1 MAINFLLEIGTE
13 EQPAHSVL
21 PAVEFIA
28 DELKKVFEDRNINF
42 KEIQYL
48 ATPRRLVVLIKQLS
62 EREPIKKETV
72 WGPPKKVA
80 FDSEGKPTK
89 ALEGF
94 LRKNNA
100 TLEDVKILKKGKG
113 EYVAIEKE
121 VGGAAT
127 TDILKEAIPDIL
139 DKVPFPKRM
148 RWYGGAKTFLRPVR
162 WILALANEEIVPIEW
177 ANLVA
182 SNLTY
187 GHRFVNN
194 GGNLRGKP
202 LRVRDINDYFKLL
215 REHFV
220 ILDHRE
226 REKLIRET
234 LENYE
239 AEFNAQV
246 PLKEELIEEN
256 TFLVEYVHPILGE
269 FSEKY
274 LELPPLVIVTVA
286 AHHQRFF
293 CFRKE
298 TGEVVNK
305 FLAISN
311 NVPKDDEVVKE
322 GFEKVLRARLEDA
335 LFFYREDLKVPLAER
350 VPKLK
355 DVLQH
360 PKLGTLYD
368 KTMRLIEISKELA
381 EELYPEKVK
390 KAERAAFL
398 SKADLLTEMV
408 KELDELQG
416 YMGYVYAKEQGED
429 QEVALALWEQYKP
442 KGAGDEIPKTDI
454 GTILAISDKLHDLVG
469 YFGIGEKPRSTADP
483 YGLRRAAL
491 GIIRILEQKRL
502 NIDLERL
509 AEFTYDQFE
518 ELEIPKIQVLSELD
532 EFLKQRLVN
541 YLIQKYD
548 PRLVQAVVETKSGF
562 DVVGIIQTVE
572 KLSDLL
578 EEAVL
583 KEVREAYRR
592 VGKIIAKIKET
603 YQVEEKLFQQVE
615 EKELYKELVKLEEI
629 FEKLPI
635 EEQINKLANL
645 KGIIDRFFDK
655 VMVMV
660 KEEEIRKNRIAL
672 LQRIKKL
679 FERIANFEKLPVKED

>member
-13 EQPAHSVL
+13 ELPAHSVL
-21 PAVEFIA
+21 PAAEFIA
-28 DELKKVFEDRNINF
+28 NELKKILTDKDIRF
-42 KEIQYL
+42 KEVQHL
-48 ATPRRLVVLIKQLS
+48 GTPRRLVVLIKQL
-62 EREPIKKETV
+62 EEKEPVKKEIV
-72 WGPPKKVA
+72 WGPPKNIT

-100 TLEDVKILKKGKG
+100 SLEDVKILKKGKG

-121 VGGAAT
+121 VGGTLT
-127 TDILKEAIPDIL
+127 TEILKETIPDIL
-139 DKVPFPKRM
+139 DRIPFPKRM
-148 RWYGGAKTFLRPVR
+148 RWYSGAKTFLRPVR
-162 WILALANEEIVPIEW
+162 WILALANEDIVPLEW

-182 SNLTY
+182 SNRTY
-187 GHRFVNN
+187 GHRFINN
-194 GGNLRGKP
+194 DGNLRGKP
-202 LRVRDINDYFKLL
+202 LRVKDINDYFKLL

-220 ILDHRE
+220 ILDHTE

-239 AEFNAQV
+239 GEFNAKV
-246 PLKEELIEEN
+246 PLKDVLVEEN

-274 LELPPLVIVTVA
+274 LELPPLVIITVA

-293 CFRKE
+293 CFQRE
-298 TGEVVNK
+298 NGEVVNK

-311 NVPKDDEVVKE
+311 NVPESDEVVKE

-335 LFFYREDLKVPLAER
+335 LFFYREDLKTPLAKR

-368 KTMRLIEISKELA
+368 KTLRLIEISRELS
-381 EELYPEKVK
+381 EKLFPEKVR

-416 YMGYVYAKEQGED
+416 YMGYIYAKEQGED
-429 QEVALALWEQYKP
+429 EEVALALWEQYKP
-442 KGAGDEIPKTDI
+442 KSAGDEIPKTDV
-454 GTILAISDKLHDLVG
+454 GTVLSIADKLHDLVG

-491 GIIRILEQKRL
+491 GIIRILEQNRL
-502 NIDLERL
+502 NIDLEEL
-509 AEFTYDQFE
+509 TEFTYDQFE
-518 ELEIPKIQVLSELD
+518 DLELSKQALLRELD
-532 EFLKQRLVN
+532 EFIKQRLVN
-541 YLIQKYD
+541 YLVQKYD
-548 PRLVQAVVETKSGF
+548 PRLVQAVAETKSGF
-562 DVVGIIQTVE
+562 DIVDIIRTVE
-572 KLSDLL
+572 KLNNLL
-578 EEAVL
+578 EDTRL
-583 KEVREAYRR
+583 REVREAYRR
-592 VGKIIAKIKET
+592 VGKIIAKVKET
-603 YQVEEKLFQQVE
+603 HNVKEDLLQQPE
-615 EKELYKELVKLEEI
+615 EKELYRELVRLEEV
-629 FEKLPI
+629 FENLPL
-635 EEQINKLANL
+635 EEQINKLAEL
-645 KGIIDRFFDK
+645 KKVIDRFFDN

-660 KEEEIRKNRIAL
+660 KEEKVKKNRIGL
-672 LQRIKKL
+672 LQRVKKL
-679 FERIANFEKLPVKED
+679 FERIANFEKLPIKED